1 MAESLLWFD
10 LETFGRNP
18 RTSRIS
24 QFAAI
29 RTDYGLEPIGEPISL
44 FCRPSDDFLP
54 EPEAALITGIT
65 PQYAAEHGLCEA
77 DFIAAVHE
85 HLGQPQTCSV
95 GYNSIRFDDEF
106 IRFGL
111 YRNFFDAYEREYA
124 AGNSRWDLLDV
135 MRMLYALR
143 PDGLQWPLREDGLP
157 SFKLEQLAKANG
169 CFEGEAHEALS
180 DVRSLI
186 NLARKAKSAQPRLW
200 DYALKLRDKNHVAE
214 LLAPH
219 KQQAILHVSGQF
231 SAARACSA
239 LMLPLMPHP
248 LMKNRVIA
256 VELNHDALK
265 LISYSAEQIA
275 DNIFT
280 KLSLLPEGETR
291 IGIKEIQH
299 NHCPI
304 IVPLQAVSAEELG
317 RWSIDADRLQINPVQ
332 AESVRAELLAHSV
345 IIIDKLAKVFGKER
359 RFEPSDPD
367 AALYDGFI
375 DKSDK
380 LKFSKARSSQG
391 KAELVFND
399 ARLAELYFRYK
410 ARNWPESMDQG
421 QLLSWQRHKRQK
433 LDAVSLQSYMAH
445 IDVLI
450 AENPG
455 HAKVL
460 DSLKDWAVQISSELA
475 NR

>member
-1 MAESLLWFD
+1 
-10 LETFGRNP
+10 
-18 RTSRIS
+18 
-24 QFAAI
+24 
-29 RTDYGLEPIGEPISL
+29 
-44 FCRPSDDFLP
+44 
-54 EPEAALITGIT
+54 
-65 PQYAAEHGLCEA
+65 
-77 DFIAAVHE
+77 
-85 HLGQPQTCSV
+85 
-95 GYNSIRFDDEF
+95 
-106 IRFGL
+106 
-111 YRNFFDAYEREYA
+111 
-124 AGNSRWDLLDV
+124 
-135 MRMLYALR
+135 
-143 PDGLQWPLREDGLP
+143 
-157 SFKLEQLAKANG
+157 
-169 CFEGEAHEALS
+169 
-180 DVRSLI
+180 
-186 NLARKAKSAQPRLW
+186 
-200 DYALKLRDKNHVAE
+200 
-214 LLAPH
+214 
-219 KQQAILHVSGQF
+219 
-231 SAARACSA
+231 
-239 LMLPLMPHP
+239 MLPLMPHP

-317 RWSIDADRLQINPVQ
+317 RWSIDANRLQINPVQ

-410 ARNWPESMDQG
+410 ARNWPESMDPG
-421 QLLSWQRHKRQK
+421 QRLSWQWHKRQK
-433 LDAVSLQSYMAH
+433 LDDVSLQSYMAH

>member
-29 RTDYGLEPIGEPISL
+29 RTDYALDPVGEPISL
-44 FCRPSDDFLP
+44 FCRPAVDFLP

-65 PQYAAEHGLCEA
+65 PQHADQNGICEA
-77 DFIAAVHE
+77 DFFAHIHE
-85 HLGQPQTCSV
+85 QLSQPQTCAV
-95 GYNSIRFDDEF
+95 GFNSIRFDDEF

-135 MRMLYALR
+135 MRMFYALR

-157 SFKLEQLAKANG
+157 SFKLEHLAKANG

-214 LLAPH
+214 LLLPH

-231 SAARACSA
+231 PAARACSA

-256 VELNHDALK
+256 VELNDDALK
-265 LISYSAEQIA
+265 LISYSADQIA

-304 IVPLQAVSAEELG
+304 IVPLQAVSAEELE
-317 RWSIDADRLQINPVQ
+317 RWSIDADRLKINPVQ
-332 AESVRAELLAHSV
+332 AETVRAELLAHSGL
-345 IIIDKLAKVFGKER
+345 IADKLAKVFGRDR

-410 ARNWPESMDQG
+410 ARNWPDG
-421 QLLSWQRHKRQK
+421 
-433 LDAVSLQSYMAH
+433 LDAREQRLWHDFRRERLSADALADYRKHCTALQSDFPQQSDLLQALQRWSEQ
-445 IDVLI
+445 ID
-450 AENPG
+450 PDRTG
-455 HAKVL
+455 
-460 DSLKDWAVQISSELA
+460 
-475 NR
+475 